1 MLKGLLVL
9 IVGEYEYW
17 THISALLPRK
27 KKNTMYRAKTLI
39 CAVVFEGS
47 KVMLRFFVCIVQDWR
62 ETGSSAAYF
71 SESLLSCRV
80 TGIKLTMFNIAH
92 VFLHLIFRKK
102 WISKELYCGLSAAH
116 KTSHFNSLCSLW
128 GLWRLA
134 RRVLAS
140 LVESGK
146 DFISHSYPS

>member
-1 MLKGLLVL
+1 MRD
-9 IVGEYEYW
+9 GESSRTKWDEMRQTELSRGFDW
-17 THISALLPRK
+17 WISE
-27 KKNTMYRAKTLI
+27 I
-39 CAVVFEGS
+39 
-47 KVMLRFFVCIVQDWR
+47 FFVIKLLKIQWR
-62 ETGSSAAYF
+62 GEPVIWAGRQAIITT
-71 SESLLSCRV
+71 ESLLSCRV
-80 TGIKLTMFNIAH
+80 AGIKLTMVNIAH
-92 VFLHLIFRKK
+92 VFLHLIFRKE

-134 RRVLAS
+134 SRVLAS